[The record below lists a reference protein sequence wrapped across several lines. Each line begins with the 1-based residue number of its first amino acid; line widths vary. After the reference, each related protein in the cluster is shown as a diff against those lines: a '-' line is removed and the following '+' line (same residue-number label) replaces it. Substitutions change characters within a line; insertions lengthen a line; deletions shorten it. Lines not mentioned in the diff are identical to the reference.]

1 MKNNV
6 LVISTS
12 LNPGSNSR
20 VLARAAFDQLKK
32 QADVEIE
39 WLDLQEI
46 QLPQCDGDA
55 AYGHPNVEKV
65 TAQVKRAD
73 AILMAVPIYN
83 YSVSGAAKNLIELTG
98 QAWNDKLVGF
108 LCAAGGR
115 ASYMAVMGIAQSLML
130 DFRCLIIP
138 RFVYADGSAFVKTE
152 ISDDQIASRLKE
164 LTQTAVRLAGALKGK
179 SEAATANGV

>member
-20 VLARAAFDQLKK
+20 VLARAAHELLKK
-32 QADVEIE
+32 QPNVDVE
-39 WLDLQEI
+39 WLDLKDI

-65 TAQVKRAD
+65 TEQVRRAD
-73 AILMAVPIYN
+73 AIIMAVPIYN

-98 QAWNDKLVGF
+98 QAWNDKIVGF

-115 ASYMAVMGIAQSLML
+115 SSYMAVMGIAQSLML

-152 ISDDQIASRLKE
+152 ISDDQIVSRLSE
-164 LTQTAVRLAGALKGK
+164 LTNTTVRLSGAMKNR